1 MSGSEV
7 GNLQIPAACLPTMLS
22 FSFLP
27 GEQDPEAGGTL
38 MLGGINFY
46 QVDEEIEE
54 IPPQEI
60 EEQQDRRRLGNLD
73 NRGEL
78 AHTPWTF
85 CLSLDTR
92 EKRTPFLLGHCASGP
107 FCFGGRAYA
116 QTATDDKGKALSK

>member
-1 MSGSEV
+1 
-7 GNLQIPAACLPTMLS
+7 
-22 FSFLP
+22 
-27 GEQDPEAGGTL
+27 

-46 QVDEEIEE
+46 QVDEE

-73 NRGEL
+73 NHGEL

-85 CLSLDTR
+85 CLPLDTR
-92 EKRTPFLLGHCASGP
+92 EKRAPFLLGHCVSGP

-116 QTATDDKGKALSK
+116 QTATDDKCKALSK